1 MVLTFSKRAYDKSMN
16 KALLIPLL
24 ALSCAF
30 GDDFQ
35 FLPPKPVDSND
46 ALINTSTKIGIEL
59 DVMGRAWHSNKY
71 AEYNDVNPGLGIDM
85 TFEVNPVDHAL
96 IAFSMGQYRDSF
108 SNQAD
113 YMLIGPRW
121 LLFGDYSTFHGTFG
135 AEVGMLNGSG
145 NKGIALIPCV
155 SLGWKM
161 FDLCAIGNYH
171 KDNNG
176 QPNQDGSI
184 NRNNCSTSMVGVF
197 LRIHLL
203 TFQNSR

>member
-24 ALSCAF
+24 AFSCAF
-30 GDDFQ
+30 GDDFR
-35 FLPPKPVDSND
+35 FLPPQPVDSND
-46 ALINTSTKIGIEL
+46 DLINTKLGIEL
-59 DVMGRAWHSNKY
+59 DTFGVSDHSNHY
-71 AEYNDVNPGLGIDM
+71 ARYNQFNPGIGLNL
-85 TFEVNPVDHAL
+85 TFEINPVDHAL

-135 AEVGMLNGSG
+135 AEVGFLNGSG
-145 NKGIALIPCV
+145 NKGPALVPCV
-155 SLGWKM
+155 SLGWK
-161 FDLCAIGNYH
+161 FIDICAIGTYN

-184 NRNNCSTSMVGVF
+184 NRNNCSTSIVGVF
-197 LRIHLL
+197 LRIRLL